1 MVLRLAILLLVG
13 ACSQSLFANGGD
25 KDGGTGGEQTVANMC
40 DAPCVGDAAADFGDP
55 KWRYLEDNKNRTWT
69 PMTQAGMT
77 YTGAGANKIAKCEGS
92 AAACTTLPGALLV
105 STGGAAD
112 PAVELKLPMNQVVK
126 VSVKVAVPAGAAAQT
141 VRLYRNSREDS
152 LVTGDAQ
159 PGATYEASVTIDGLQ
174 NDRILVSIGG
184 ATGAENVGLHIFV
197 SGTGATFPANCQ
209 IALNFASTT
218 LDNLCGGD
226 FTSEN
231 YTTSTPE
238 PVVLGTG
245 PFPEQGQ
252 GAELALDKY
261 YKGTNLL
268 VKTSDTTTQFW
279 VRYDGPVGGGDAW
292 VFSDLDLNDAGGIGI
307 VIFENGGRMMEVT
320 TCTNG
325 NPLEFKGDMTPYPTD
340 SAWHFVRVV
349 QKGALVNVCL
359 DGAKKFTFA
368 APAGSLE
375 STFRPHMGRNVVWT
389 PAGAFT
395 KGGLDDVR
403 VLNGALPCD

>member
-1 MVLRLAILLLVG
+1 MVLRCALLVFAT
-13 ACSQSLFANGGD
+13 ACSQSLFSNGGD
-25 KDGGTGGEQTVANMC
+25 RDGGGGEQAVATTC
-40 DAPCVGDAAADFGDP
+40 TAPCVGDAAADFGDP

-69 PMTQAGMT
+69 PMTAN
-77 YTGAGANKIAKCEGS
+77 GAGVVGTSPANTIAKCTGTEG
-92 AAACTTLPGALLV
+92 ACGALPGALRV
-105 STGGAAD
+105 SSGGTAD
-112 PAVELKLPMNQVVK
+112 PAVELTLPANQVVQ
-126 VSVKVAVPAGAAAQT
+126 VSIKVAVPAGAAAQT

-152 LVTGDAQ
+152 LATADAQ
-159 PGATYEASVTIDGLQ
+159 PGQTYEAAITIDGLA

-184 ATGAENVGLHIFV
+184 GAEVALQMFV

-209 IALNFASTT
+209 VALDFTTTT

-231 YTTSTPE
+231 YTTSMPE
-238 PVVLGTG
+238 PVVLAAG
-245 PFPEQGQ
+245 PFPEQGM
-252 GAELALDKY
+252 AADLALDKY

-268 VKTSDTTTQFW
+268 VKNADTTTQFW

-292 VFSDLDLNDAGGIGI
+292 VFSDLDLNETGGLGI

-320 TCTNG
+320 TCTGAG

-359 DGAKKFTFA
+359 DGEKKFTFA

-375 STFRPHMGRNVVWT
+375 SSFRPHIGRNVVWT

-395 KGGLDDVR
+395 DAGIDDLR
-403 VLNGALPCD
+403 VLTGALPCD